1 MEKIFI
7 DLKPGDKLTIL
18 EDKEVLKLSMF
29 LQNENEIMDKK
40 HVFIIIVR
48 SDEHE
53 KIARAFLEKTKLQ
66 GTAILV
72 RMHANKQ
79 TFSQ

>member
-1 MEKIFI
+1 
-7 DLKPGDKLTIL
+7 
-18 EDKEVLKLSMF
+18 
-29 LQNENEIMDKK
+29 MDKK

-66 GTAILV
+66 GTAIL

-79 TFSQ
+79 TFSR

>member
-1 MEKIFI
+1 
-7 DLKPGDKLTIL
+7 
-18 EDKEVLKLSMF
+18 MF
-29 LQNENEIMDKK
+29 LLSENEIMDKK

-72 RMHANKQ
+72 RMHVNKQ

>member
-1 MEKIFI
+1 
-7 DLKPGDKLTIL
+7 
-18 EDKEVLKLSMF
+18 MF
-29 LQNENEIMDKK
+29 LQSEKEIMDKK

-53 KIARAFLEKTKLQ
+53 KIAGAFLEKTKLQ
-66 GTAILV
+66 GAAILV
-72 RMHANKQ
+72 RIHANKQ

>member
-1 MEKIFI
+1 MS
-7 DLKPGDKLTIL
+7 L
-18 EDKEVLKLSMF
+18 LS
-29 LQNENEIMDKK
+29 ENVIMDKK
-40 HVFIIIVR
+40 YVFIIIVR

-53 KIARAFLEKTKLQ
+53 KIARAFLEKTKLR

>member
-1 MEKIFI
+1 MEKIFV

-18 EDKEVLKLSMF
+18 EDKEVLKLSIF

-53 KIARAFLEKTKLQ
+53 KIARAFLERL
-66 GTAILV
+66 
-72 RMHANKQ
+72 
-79 TFSQ
+79 